1 MKFSNALFLLAST
14 LVPTATIA
22 TSLGAGG
29 CVGGQAAATGHGGA
43 SSGDAVEDGGYTLSA
58 MPTENA
64 DEYVVTLSGPDF
76 KGFLFRT
83 ELGTDIVDAGI
94 GQEAS
99 ACEGTAMGVT
109 HKSPDLKT
117 EATATFMA
125 PAGAESATIDVTV
138 VKAFSDYYYTGLTV
152 DLTAAAPAMPGA
164 SAVDPMKEQL
174 DRIEKKLDML
184 LAGACVE
191 EEMTGDSVT
200 PAMKSGP

>member
-1 MKFSNALFLLAST
+1 MKVSNALSLLTAV

-29 CVGGQAAATGHGGA
+29 CIGGAAAATGHGGA
-43 SSGDAVEDGGYTLSA
+43 SSGDVVEDGGYTLSA

-64 DEYVVTLSGPDF
+64 DEYVVTLSGPEF

-109 HKSPDLKT
+109 HTSADLKT

-125 PAGAESATIDVTV
+125 PAGAETATIDVTV
-138 VKAFSDYYYTGLTV
+138 VKAFADYYYTGLTV
-152 DLTAAAPAMPGA
+152 DLTAAATTPGA
-164 SAVDPMKEQL
+164 SDADPMKEQL

-184 LAGACVE
+184 LAGACTE
-191 EEMTGDSVT
+191 EEMTGDMVT